1 LTIDDPTPTSNHVI
15 TPSKHNKNAKIRA
28 NTKPVIPPRFKRNN
42 LLNLNTSDDSEFSS
56 PEQSNELQPKRQY
69 QPPKKGVIPK
79 RTLPPS
85 KQTQASSPSYKDV
98 VLIENKDDLPSS
110 SFITAT
116 KAKALFPVPKPT
128 KDPNSSLQLT
138 KLPPPHLVPLT
149 QPLPTAIS
157 TTSTLTPNNSA
168 TTLCNKYL
176 TDQVGQLT
184 RMFSKK
190 YDSAIVSMESEY
202 QKKFEQL
209 MHTNNTQMT
218 TIHSKI
224 DRVQEVCTNDIQEVR
239 NECLNFQSQFK
250 EQNVMLSSLK
260 ELILNRNKEDGVKQT
275 YAHLKKKRDKKKRKE
290 SRKKRHEK
298 RYEIMNYEASDDN
311 DISYT
316 DSEHLDQ
323 GIPDDPNNTVTS
335 LTPTTP
341 ELSIPI
347 DSTSVS
353 THSTHSA
360 TSVQTRNTSYS
371 NSNSTQTTAHMSSVA
386 SMVSDT
392 RVTFPTSVHSSKAE
406 WTIVQSSKNNN
417 LTKHREAGLLKPVF
431 QAHNSQSKHS
441 PRYNRY
447 DPDGTIQS
455 SPSSVKESSLRLL
468 GKPSEHDDLPIC
480 SPIPQKERNRC
491 EDQVT

>member
-1 LTIDDPTPTSNHVI
+1 LTIDDPTPTSNHII
-15 TPSKHNKNAKIRA
+15 TPAKHNKSTKIRA
-28 NTKPVIPPRFKRNN
+28 STKPVIPPRFKRNN

-56 PEQSNELQPKRQY
+56 PEHSNELQPKRQF

-85 KQTQASSPSYKDV
+85 KQAQSSSPSYKDV

-116 KAKALFPVPKPT
+116 KAKELFPVPKPT
-128 KDPNSSLQLT
+128 KDSNSSVQLT

-157 TTSTLTPNNSA
+157 TTSTLTPNTSA
-168 TTLCNKYL
+168 MTLCNKYL
-176 TDQVGQLT
+176 TDQVGQIT

-209 MHTNNTQMT
+209 IHTNNAQMT

-239 NECLNFQSQFK
+239 NKCLNFQSQFK

-290 SRKKRHEK
+290 SKKKRHEK

-323 GIPDDPNNTVTS
+323 GISDDPNNTVTS

-341 ELSIPI
+341 DSSIPI

-392 RVTFPTSVHSSKAE
+392 RVTYPTSVPSSKAE

-417 LTKHREAGLLKPVF
+417 LTKHREAGLIKPIF

-455 SPSSVKESSLRLL
+455 SPSSVKESSLRSL